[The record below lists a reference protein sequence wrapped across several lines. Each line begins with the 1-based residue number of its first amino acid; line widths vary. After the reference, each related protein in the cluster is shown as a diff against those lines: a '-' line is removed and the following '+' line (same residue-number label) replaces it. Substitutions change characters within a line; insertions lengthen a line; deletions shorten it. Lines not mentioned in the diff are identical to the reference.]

1 MKKLNLKK
9 NICCKKIDG
18 NFVVGVLLLIVTVV
32 IIPFIVIISVYIH
45 NISGVVVEKYEL
57 VETITTEEIE
67 NKEILKISPRRFVI
81 VVENDMGKFDMEVK
95 PDVYYKHIAGD
106 FISLRKEA
114 QLNKDINK

>member
-1 MKKLNLKK
+1 M
-9 NICCKKIDG
+9 
-18 NFVVGVLLLIVTVV
+18 
-32 IIPFIVIISVYIH
+32 H

-67 NKEILKISPRRFVI
+67 NQKILKINPRRFVI

-95 PDVYYKHIAGD
+95 PNVYYKYIAGD
-106 FISLRKEA
+106 RISLRKEA

>member
-1 MKKLNLKK
+1 MKK
-9 NICCKKIDG
+9 NICCTKKIDRK
-18 NFVVGVLLLIVTVV
+18 FVAAVLLLTSFIVAVV
-32 IIPFIVIISVYIH
+32 IAAFIVSINVDMH

-67 NKEILKISPRRFVI
+67 NQKILKISPRRFVI
-81 VVENDMGKFDMEVK
+81 VVENDMGRFDMEVE
-95 PDVYYKHIAGD
+95 PDIYYKYIAGD

>member
-1 MKKLNLKK
+1 MKK
-9 NICCKKIDG
+9 NICCTKKIDRKFAEFIAAVLIFILIIAG
-18 NFVVGVLLLIVTVV
+18 IAIVFFVIDM
-32 IIPFIVIISVYIH
+32 H

-67 NKEILKISPRRFVI
+67 NQKILKINPRRFVI

-95 PDVYYKHIAGD
+95 PNVYYKYIAGD
-106 FISLRKEA
+106 RISLRKEA